1 MTFYI
6 AGKITGDPDYK
17 SKFDA
22 MKGRILEAWPWCQ
35 VLNPAD
41 NPPGMRN
48 ADYMRLSFAMIDCAD
63 VVIFLPD
70 WEESKGARI
79 EKAYCEYIGKTW
91 MASTDY
97 LNVQTAVSTTIDA
110 IDAFVNFIN
119 NGMDRST

>member
-35 VLNPAD
+35 VLSPAD
-41 NPPGMRN
+41 NPQGMSN

-79 EKAYCEYIGKTW
+79 EKAYCEYIEKICVCWGLQTPLTCFSYYKLIGVQKGT
-91 MASTDY
+91 AGSST
-97 LNVQTAVSTTIDA
+97 
-110 IDAFVNFIN
+110 
-119 NGMDRST
+119 